1 MAKEYSNIPAL
12 NDLIEQAVGTIE
24 QGRKDGL
31 VEMIKNSPTYI
42 LKASPNH
49 KETRY
54 RVGEQLV
61 TYNAIGADGKPVKE
75 TYKDGKAN
83 VESNSVILRNA
94 EPIKNKDG
102 QEVKGF
108 YEKDGTFVPDQEKGI
123 DVLFNEYV
131 SNVDFVKTNYGVQPK
146 EEWQKGV
153 KLQPSYI
160 LEIPSEMKDV
170 TIKSNSGAEIKLT
183 GGDYV
188 VIDSKKGKVSSVHG
202 CERSWLNKTYVS
214 LEEQLKTI
222 GATA

>member
-1 MAKEYSNIPAL
+1 MVKEYSNIPAL
-12 NDLIEQAVGTIE
+12 NDLIEQAVVSVE
-24 QGRKDGL
+24 QGKKDGL

-54 RVGEQLV
+54 HVGEQLV
-61 TYNAIGADGKPVKE
+61 TYIGIEADGKPKRE

-83 VESNSVILRNA
+83 IQEDSVILKNA
-94 EPIKNKDG
+94 EPIKNMHG
-102 QEVKGF
+102 QEMRGF
-108 YEKDGTFVPDQEKGI
+108 YEKDGTFVVDEKGTE
-123 DVLFNEYV
+123 VLFNEYV
-131 SNVDFVKTNYGVQPK
+131 SNLKFVDENYKVQPT
-146 EEWQKGV
+146 EQWQKGF

-160 LEIPSEMKDV
+160 LEIPADMKDIV
-170 TIKSNSGAEIKLT
+170 IKTNSGAEIKLT

-214 LEEQLKTI
+214 LEEHLKTL